1 MIAFLLKQ
9 NIELF
14 LTDYLSRVCKYLKD
28 LNIDADVIKY
38 TPGRGYQIPEKYTTI
53 IFVQTIDSSIMNQF
67 THISKQA
74 LPNPARRATPA
85 FGVRRLNIK
94 TPSIFI
100 SQDPMPETVSTEKT
114 RRVLILN
121 TEQATVDRYTTRLV
135 ADVRRYN
142 VPVVDYSI
150 ENISLLQQCLPHTI
164 FIHFPFPPTFGQPQ
178 PKQHDVI
185 SLISSQHRRQV
196 CNSLGVPVVNF
207 SGKWGVARDTLISK
221 SKILV
226 NLHHQPREYRIFES
240 IRCYHALELGTL
252 VVSDYS
258 VNINLLPLKDMII
271 FCHPN
276 DMKVKVKNILENY
289 DKIYSQIF
297 SEKNIS
303 SVNEKIQSIY
313 KQNVEKLLTLQ
324 NNY

>member
-9 NIELF
+9 NIELY

-28 LNIDADVIKY
+28 LNINADVIKY

-53 IFVQTIDSSIMNQF
+53 IFVQTIDSSIMRQF

-74 LPNPARRATPA
+74 LPIPTRRATQT

-94 TPSIFI
+94 TPGMWIN
-100 SQDPMPETVSTEKT
+100 QVPTPETVSTEKT
-114 RRVLILN
+114 RRILILN
-121 TEQATVDRYTTRLV
+121 TEQATVERYTTRLV

-150 ENISLLQQCLPHTI
+150 ENISLLQQRLPDTI
-164 FIHFPFPPTFGQPQ
+164 FIHFPFPPTFEKPCD
-178 PKQHDVI
+178 KDHDVI

-207 SGKWGVARDTLISK
+207 SGKWGIARDTLIKK

-226 NLHHQPREYRIFES
+226 NLHHQPRDYRIFES

-258 VNINLLPLKDMII
+258 VNVNLLPLKDMII
-271 FCHPN
+271 FCHPSN
-276 DMKVKVKNILENY
+276 MKTEIKNILDNY
-289 DKIYSQIF
+289 DKIYSQIY
-297 SEKNIS
+297 SQKNIS
-303 SVNEKIQSIY
+303 NINEKIQNIY